1 MEYRYHRLASSSDY
15 PRWWRFPLALLFG
28 SFAFFWIGLIY
39 VGWAW
44 LLEPDTFNK
53 LRSSELDLTDPFTMA
68 LALGSIALLIPALY
82 LALFVVWHRPI
93 GLISSVEGRLRW
105 RWLGQTTVAAI
116 LVFAISF
123 GVWFVLGGLPTD
135 FKVGAIDWGTAG
147 ALILVA
153 FLFTPLQAAAEEYV
167 FRGFF
172 MQLFGYWIKNPVI
185 VGALTVLP
193 FVAGHTYD
201 FWGLVDVAV
210 FAIFAAYLVWR
221 TGGLEAA
228 IAAHVV
234 NNLLLFILGSVELS
248 NLNAESGSPISILST
263 LLTMGAFTFVVVRL
277 ANKNQIAVVRLVEP
291 PNPETIEP
299 AAAFDIGR

>member
-1 MEYRYHRLASSSDY
+1 MEYRYHQLALSSEY

-28 SFAFFWIGLIY
+28 SFVYFWLGLIY

-44 LLEPDTFNK
+44 LIEPDTFQK
-53 LRSSELDLTDPFTMA
+53 LRSAELDLSDPFTMG

-82 LALFVVWHRPI
+82 LALFVVWYRPF
-93 GLISSVEGRLRW
+93 GLISSVDGHLRW
-105 RWLGQTTVAAI
+105 RWLGQTTTVAI
-116 LVFAISF
+116 LVFAVSF
-123 GVWFVLGGLPTD
+123 GVWFVLGGVPTG
-135 FKVGAIDWGTAG
+135 FNFGAINWGSAG
-147 ALILVA
+147 SLIVVA

-201 FWGLVDVAV
+201 FWGLADVAV

-248 NLNAESGSPISILST
+248 NLNAESGSPISILFT
-263 LLTMGAFTFVVVRL
+263 LLTMGVFTLIVVRL
-277 ANKNQIAVVRLVEP
+277 ANSNQIAVVRIVEP
-291 PNPETIEP
+291 APPEATEP

>member
-291 PNPETIEP
+291 ANPETIEP

>member
-1 MEYRYHRLASSSDY
+1 MEYRYHRLAISSAD
-15 PRWWRFPLALLFG
+15 PRWWRLPLALLFG
-28 SFAFFWIGLIY
+28 SFAYFWIGLIY

-44 LLEPDTFNK
+44 LIEPDTFNK
-53 LRSSELDLTDPFTMA
+53 LRASELDLTDPFTMG
-68 LALGSIALLIPALY
+68 LTLGSIALLIPALY
-82 LALFVVWHRPI
+82 LALFVVWYRPI

-105 RWLGQTTVAAI
+105 RWLAKTTAVAI
-116 LVFAISF
+116 LVFAVAF
-123 GVWFVLGGLPTD
+123 GFWFALGGVPAGFNFAD
-135 FKVGAIDWGTAG
+135 IEWGTAG
-147 ALILVA
+147 ALIFVA
-153 FLFTPLQAAAEEYV
+153 FLFTPLQAAAEEFV

-185 VGALTVLP
+185 VGAITVLP

-201 FWGLVDVAV
+201 FWGLADVAV

-234 NNLLLFILGSVELS
+234 NNLLLFTLGSVELS
-248 NLNAESGSPISILST
+248 NLNAESGSPISILFT
-263 LLTMGAFTFVVVRL
+263 LLTMGVFTLIVVRL
-277 ANKNQIAVVRLVEP
+277 AKSNQIAVVRIVEP
-291 PNPETIEP
+291 APPEATEP